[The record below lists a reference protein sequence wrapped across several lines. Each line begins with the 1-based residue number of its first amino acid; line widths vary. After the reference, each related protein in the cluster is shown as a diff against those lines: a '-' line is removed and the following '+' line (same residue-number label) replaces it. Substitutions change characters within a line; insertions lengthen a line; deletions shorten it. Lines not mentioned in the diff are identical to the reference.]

1 MMNILVN
8 LEQAKNKKYRRVY
21 PGRERE
27 RFLSLNCMLYNHISS
42 KNNSE
47 WSYQGIY

>member
-1 MMNILVN
+1 MFVYLMCIDI
-8 LEQAKNKKYRRVY
+8 RRDVA
-21 PGRERE
+21 GRERE